1 MINLDDYIEKSVSSI
16 EIKQVP
22 TYSIHCVQTKKLINE
37 FLSENPEYYE
47 LVRALVLYPA
57 QKWASESREKVG
69 LDNKTIMNA
78 LLSDCS
84 DFFGIHNNKSLMEKQ
99 AKIIDRSEAVLA
111 YIEDTLD
118 HAKGKDYLLPIHGY
132 KETDISKFLI
142 SSHYKKAL
150 ADYCED
156 NCLLFSKMIRTDI
169 SDLSPKD
176 DDIDYVFRR
185 ADLLLRLR
193 SVLSQEEKTKHRTDY
208 KKTISLI
215 DACIN
220 CLDSYWLKNPK
231 FKEVVALYSRGY
243 KEIEIADKVS
253 KSRTYVRRM
262 IAEGSTAI
270 SFILWGYFNA

>member
-1 MINLDDYIEKSVSSI
+1 MINLDDYIENSVNSI

-22 TYSIHCVQTKKLINE
+22 TYSIHGVQTKKLINE
-37 FLSENPEYYE
+37 LLSKNPEYYE
-47 LVRALVLYPA
+47 LMKALVLYPA

-84 DFFGIHNNKSLMEKQ
+84 DFFGIHNNKSLIEKQ
-99 AKIIDRSEAVLA
+99 AKIIDRSEAILA

-132 KETDISKFLI
+132 KELDISKFLI
-142 SSHYKKAL
+142 SHHYKNAL

-156 NCLLFSKMIRTDI
+156 NYLLFSKIVRTDI
-169 SDLSPKD
+169 SDLSPED

-193 SVLSQEEKTKHRTDY
+193 SVLSNEEESKHRTDY
-208 KKTISLI
+208 KKTIDLI
-215 DACIN
+215 DACID
-220 CLDSYWLKNPK
+220 CLDSYWLRNPK
-231 FKEVVALYSRGY
+231 FKEVVVLYSKGY